1 MNTNFKQVQTE
12 DGKTILVFM
21 YENQFEVSFDVTEFG
36 QGNTLINATNMAEP
50 FKSKRIHDFL
60 RLASTEEYINTLSDD
75 MRIPSDQIYIAREGG
90 NRPIEERGTW
100 MHQHLALKFAR
111 WLNPYFGI
119 WCNQVIRYLLEI
131 WVSNNNPSIAGQQ
144 IGFFG
149 SDKNYVLDENRDL
162 VVETYINRRGVII
175 PVPFDVTGFNS
186 GEVMINVTDIIKSY
200 PNKNM
205 GNFLRNS
212 TTKEYIKALKDVT
225 GLPLD
230 RICKVTKGGLPG
242 EQGTLMHQNLAI
254 EFTQW
259 LDPHFGI
266 WCNSKVLEVLHK
278 GLTTVYPAEYQRYNN
293 IISGLNNRI
302 QEQDEI
308 IRVNQPKVDY
318 YDRYLNADSCGRL
331 YTTTEAIQELGIQD
345 QYSAKS
351 LHNKLIDLGVAYRTG
366 SGRTVIKSV
375 HSKFGLLKT
384 VTSLVPDGN
393 GGEKVVKH
401 EKWTERG
408 LNFLGMVLG

>member
-1 MNTNFKQVQTE
+1 MNTDFKQVQTE

-21 YENQFEVSFDVTEFG
+21 YEDQFEVSFDVTEFG

-50 FKSKRIHDFL
+50 FKGKRVNDFL
-60 RLASTEEYINTLSDD
+60 RLSSTEEYINVLSDD
-75 MRIPSDQIYIAREGG
+75 MHIPVTDIYHVKYGG
-90 NRPIEERGTW
+90 IPQEQGTW

-131 WVSNNNPSIAGQQ
+131 WVNNNNPNMAGQQ
-144 IGFFG
+144 TGFFG

-162 VVETYINRRGVII
+162 VVETYINRRGMVI

-212 TTKEYIKALKDVT
+212 TTKEYIKALQEVT
-225 GLPLD
+225 GLPID
-230 RICKVTKGGLPG
+230 KICKVTKGGLPG

-293 IISGLNNRI
+293 IISNLNNRI

-308 IRVNQPKVDY
+308 IKINQPKADY
-318 YDRYLNADSCGRL
+318 YDRYLNADDCGRL

-351 LHNKLIDLGVAYRTG
+351 LHNRLIDLGVAYRTG

-393 GGEKVVKH
+393 GGEKVVKY